1 MKRSKILM
9 TAATISAT
17 ALVLA
22 ACSGGGGAAGDS
34 TTDGSAPAAE
44 GKTLRLAINQTEDYP
59 STVALTNFG
68 EKLSE
73 ATDGRWS
80 VDVYPN
86 EQLGAQA
93 ETLQLVADGA
103 VDLAVVAGPQLEN
116 LNKDFVVFNLPT
128 VFESVEHETAVIN
141 DDEITSEL
149 YSSLEDQGIS
159 VIGGFTAGMRGVY
172 TKEGPIEKPADL
184 AGMKIRVQET
194 DTNIRMIELMGGT
207 ATPMAFGEVYTA
219 LQSGVIDG
227 AENAEPSY
235 VTQKHY
241 EVAKHYS
248 YTDHLINTDY
258 LIANTD
264 LLASMS
270 EEDKAI
276 FDEQWDAFLVEFSGL
291 WEESL
296 ASAIEEAKA
305 GGVTFTTPDKAAFAE
320 ALAPIVAES
329 LTNDVQQK
337 LFDDAKAAAPG
348 A

>member
-1 MKRSKILM
+1 MKRSKTLTM
-9 TAATISAT
+9 TALISGA
-17 ALVLA
+17 ALTLA
-22 ACSGGGGAAGDS
+22 ACGGGGDAEGDS
-34 TTDGSAPAAE
+34 TAGGAAE
-44 GKTLRLAINQTEDYP
+44 GGKTLRLAINQTEDYP

-68 EKLSE
+68 ENLSE

-141 DDEITSEL
+141 DPEITKDL
-149 YSSLEDQGIS
+149 YSSLEDKGIS
-159 VIGGFTAGMRGVY
+159 VVGGFTAGMRGVY
-172 TKEGPIEKPADL
+172 TKDGPIEKPADL
-184 AGMKIRVQET
+184 NGMKIRVQET

-241 EVAKHYS
+241 EVAKHFS

-258 LIANTD
+258 LIINSD

-270 EEDKAI
+270 EDDKAI
-276 FDEQWDAFLVEFSGL
+276 FDEQWDVFLDDFGGL

-296 ASAIEEAKA
+296 NSAIEEAKA
-305 GGVTFTTPDKAAFAE
+305 AGVTFTQPDKKAFAD
-320 ALAPIVAES
+320 ALAPIVEES
-329 LTNDVQQK
+329 ITNDVQQK